1 MGRPRTVK
9 GGAVRRSSWTVM
21 WSERAP
27 VGGEACEHHNI
38 PRLRARF
45 RLLVRH
51 GALEWT
57 GSAREAEVKPPTL
70 VRVE

>member
-27 VGGEACEHHNI
+27 VGGEACEHRNI

-45 RLLVRH
+45 RLLVRAGPWSGQ
-51 GALEWT
+51 GAL
-57 GSAREAEVKPPTL
+57 GRL
-70 VRVE
+70 R